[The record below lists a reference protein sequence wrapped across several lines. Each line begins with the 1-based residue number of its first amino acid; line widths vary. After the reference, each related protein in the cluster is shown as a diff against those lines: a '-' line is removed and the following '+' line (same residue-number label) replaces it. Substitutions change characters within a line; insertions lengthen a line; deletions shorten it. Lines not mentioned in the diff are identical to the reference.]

1 MNKKTSP
8 EWEYI
13 EIGISSTPVHLHM
26 IIPPKYTVSKVV
38 ETIKKSTS
46 RSLREKFRF
55 LDKGILG

>member
-26 IIPPKYTVSKVV
+26 IIPPKYAVSKVV
-38 ETIKKSTS
+38 ETIKK
-46 RSLREKFRF
+46 EEYQ
-55 LDKGILG
+55 